1 MINEKE
7 TLKKWH
13 EMNPELTTDQ
23 LLQLLDGVVEKIDWT
38 TPYNP
43 TTITTTPYVYRERD
57 IPKYEVTCKNDSNF
71 IK

>member
-23 LLQLLDGVVEKIDWT
+23 LLQLLDGVVEKVEWST

-43 TTITTTPYVYRERD
+43 TTITYRERTPD
-57 IPKYEVTCKNDSNF
+57 YTVTCSQNK
-71 IK
+71 I

>member
-23 LLQLLDGVVEKIDWT
+23 LLQLLDGVVEKIDWNNPIIT
-38 TPYNP
+38 TPYSP
-43 TTITTTPYVYRERD
+43 TITYREQD
-57 IPKYEVTCKNDSNF
+57 IPKYEVTCSNKNF
-71 IK
+71 MK